1 MTAVP
6 MRLVRLHPVSR
17 RVPAALVLLA
27 ACAAGLRGTL
37 YGHWDDYGA
46 LQLPLIFET
55 ACAAIIAV
63 TAGSP
68 FGEPERATGRWL
80 PYLRLSIAVTLTGL
94 ASGALAAAWTRMPL
108 AAGFPELVRH

>member
-1 MTAVP
+1 MTAGP
-6 MRLVRLHPVSR
+6 RRRVRLNAESR

-27 ACAAGLRGTL
+27 SCAAGLRGTL

-46 LQLPLIFET
+46 LQLPLIFEA

-80 PYLRLSIAVTLTGL
+80 PYLRLGTAGAPPGAACGGL
-94 ASGALAAAWTRMPL
+94 G
-108 AAGFPELVRH
+108 